1 MIIQLSDG
9 RIINPKYI
17 ISAYKEQICGSN
29 GFYNIKIYTTNN
41 NVLDVRYGLS
51 DKQTFEKDFEEIKNK
66 LNQCL

>member
-1 MIIQLSDG
+1 MVIQLSNG

-17 ISAYKEQICGSN
+17 VSAYKEQIQGGN

-41 NVLDVRYGLS
+41 VIDIHYGLL